1 MAMFVRSYGFSIEA
15 GHDRVTVADVFS
27 LMASQN
33 GQPDTSK
40 ANERRFYVDDTS
52 DADFVRGLVVTVKDQ
67 KAFCELVNDSGSFVI
82 KVNNLTGDNKLME
95 FNFFVVNKKNGLGIY
110 QHYHQSCT
118 PNTFGSYL
126 RSRYASLSHDSR
138 EQAIKKLEALGQL
151 TKKNEKRIKSEHH
164 GALKFTLLVHD
175 ESLADVLSKFQQIKN
190 FEYEYAAIVP
200 DKVSGV
206 PIGPY
211 VKRMKEKVTFQP
223 NVDSGLLATA
233 IQGTVDIIK
242 PRAGRVSVIDHIDDE
257 DVPLSIRIANIPEH
271 FGEQD
276 YDAVA
281 SKLDELDVTTFST
294 HQVVDELIKACK
306 ETYKHIFMKAVKP

>member
-1 MAMFVRSYGFSIEA
+1 MFVRSYGFSIKA
-15 GHDRVTVADVFS
+15 GHNRVTVADVFS

-33 GQPDTSK
+33 GVPDTSK
-40 ANERRFYVDDTS
+40 SNERRFYVDDTN

-67 KAFCELVNDSGSFVI
+67 KAFCELVNASGSFVI
-82 KVNNLTGDNKLME
+82 KVNNLTGNNKLME
-95 FNFFVVNKKNGLGIY
+95 FNFFVVNKRSGLGIY

-126 RSRYASLSHDSR
+126 RSRYASLSDDSR
-138 EQAIKKLEALGQL
+138 EKEIKNLEALGEL
-151 TKKNEKRIKSEHH
+151 TKKKEREIKLEHR
-164 GALKFTLLVHD
+164 GALRFALLVHD
-175 ESLADVLSKFQQIKN
+175 ESLADVLSKFQQIKS
-190 FEYEYAAIVP
+190 FEYEYDAIVP

-211 VKRMKEKVTFQP
+211 VKRMKEKVIFQP

-233 IQGTVDIIK
+233 IQGTVGIIK
-242 PRAGRVSVIDHIDDE
+242 PKDGRVSVIDHIDDE

-276 YDAVA
+276 HDTVA
-281 SKLDELDVTTFST
+281 EKLDQLDVTTFST
-294 HQVVDELIKACK
+294 HQVVDELIKACS
-306 ETYKHIFMKAVKP
+306 ETYKHIFIKSIKP